1 MLVPDIKRFCGE
13 LLVAYGVPAD
23 EAATIADSLVK
34 ADMRGMGSHG
44 VMRLPVYIK
53 RIKAGLMK
61 AQAAMTVEKDCGAA
75 LVLDADFSFG
85 QVAGERG
92 MALAIERAKEF
103 GIGACLVK
111 NSGHFGMAAR
121 FGEMAAA
128 EKMVGIVL
136 ANTTPL
142 MPPTGGAEKKI
153 GNNPLA
159 IVAPTKG
166 DPIVVDMALSA
177 VAMGKIFVAKNKG
190 EKIPLDWATDRDGA
204 PTDDPAKAIDGGLL
218 LPMAGPKG
226 YSLAVAAEILTGV
239 IAGAFAWQLP
249 SLYNLTAKQ
258 SVAHFFIAVN
268 IGRLLDYDTYLENIE
283 ALKAGLKGARRLPG
297 VKDIFLPGEIEQNR
311 EKHAAEI
318 GLPAGVVA
326 ELNDLAREAGVSPLS

>member
-1 MLVPDIKRFCGE
+1 MQVADIKRFCGE
-13 LLVAYGVPAD
+13 LLSAYGVPAS
-23 EAATIADSLVK
+23 EAAAVADSLLK
-34 ADMRGMGSHG
+34 ADMRGLGSHG

-61 AQAAMTVEKDCGAA
+61 AKADMTIEKDCGAA
-75 LVLDADFSFG
+75 LVLDANFSFG

-121 FGEMAAA
+121 YGEMAAA

-159 IVAPTKG
+159 IVAPTSS
-166 DPIVVDMALSA
+166 DPIIVDMALSA
-177 VAMGKIFVAKNKG
+177 VAMGKILVAKNKG
-190 EKIPLDWATDRDGA
+190 EKIPFDWATDKTGV
-204 PTDDPAKAIDGGLL
+204 PTDDPEKAMDGGLL

-249 SLYNLTAKQ
+249 SLYNLNAKQ
-258 SVAHFFIAVN
+258 SIAHFFIAIN
-268 IGRLLDYDTYLENIE
+268 IGRLLDYETYLENVE
-283 ALKAGLKGARRLPG
+283 DLKAGLKGTRKLPG
-297 VKDIFLPGEIEQNR
+297 VTEIYLPGEIEHNR
-311 EKHAAEI
+311 EKLAEQI
-318 GLPAGVVA
+318 ELPASVVA
-326 ELNDLAREAGVSPLS
+326 ELNDLAREVGVSALV